1 MEEAMHLSPQEL
13 LCLKSLVLGQCADWA
28 AFHSKL
34 KVKNMTI
41 SQSSLDRFFSGKS
54 KSART
59 LRKLAISIGT
69 TPEALVSEVRM
80 HTQARRPVASGDS
93 ASVKP
98 LRDPDAFRIAF
109 QLWVEMTT
117 RKLGLP
123 IDPAQDLITECYD
136 SWYAFFKS
144 ARELI
149 KAIPLHKD
157 PGSDELRRLV
167 QLSQAV
173 LNDGLRPHLQR
184 WQAKFRRWST
194 TAAST
199 QDPAL
204 APQEAQQRFPE
215 WVALRDDLLATNQRL
230 ISYVGALETMIARP
244 NAPRARPAAL
254 KPKRGATKNRRGVSG
269 KLTAQPT

>member
-1 MEEAMHLSPQEL
+1 MHLLPQEL

-34 KVKNMTI
+34 KAKNMTI

-54 KSART
+54 KSERT
-59 LRKLAISIGT
+59 LRKLALSIGT

-80 HTQARRPVASGDS
+80 LTHAGRPVASGDS
-93 ASVKP
+93 ASVEP

-157 PGSDELRRLV
+157 PDSAELRSLV

-204 APQEAQQRFPE
+204 SPQEAQQHFPE
-215 WVALRDDLLATNQRL
+215 WAALRDDLLGTNQRL
-230 ISYVGALETMIARP
+230 ISYVGALEAMIARP
-244 NAPRARPAAL
+244 NASRTRPAGFR
-254 KPKRGATKNRRGVSG
+254 PKSAVSGNRRIVSDNP
-269 KLTAQPT
+269 ASQPI

>member
-1 MEEAMHLSPQEL
+1 MHLSSAERL
-13 LCLKSLVLGQCADWA
+13 RLKSLVLGHHRDWA
-28 AFHSKL
+28 ALHEAL
-34 KVKNMTI
+34 KPKHLTI
-41 SQSSLDRFFSGKS
+41 SQSSLDRFFSGKTNS
-54 KSART
+54 PRT
-59 LRKLAISIGT
+59 LRTVAISLGT
-69 TPEALVSEVRM
+69 TDEALVNQIRVLN
-80 HTQARRPVASGDS
+80 RPGRTVASGDF
-93 ASVKP
+93 ALATP

-136 SWYAFFKS
+136 SWYAFFKA

-157 PGSDELRRLV
+157 PQSAELRRLI
-167 QLSQAV
+167 QLSRAV

-194 TAAST
+194 IAAST

-204 APQEAQQRFPE
+204 SPQEAQQRFPE
-215 WVALRDDLLATNQRL
+215 WAALRDDLLATNQRL
-230 ISYVGALETMIARP
+230 ISYVSALETMIARP
-244 NAPRARPAAL
+244 NAPRTRRKARS
-254 KPKRGATKNRRGVSG
+254 PKAVRVPDTRKV
-269 KLTAQPT
+269 PTN

>member
-1 MEEAMHLSPQEL
+1 MLTHAGWS
-13 LCLKSLVLGQCADWA
+13 
-28 AFHSKL
+28 
-34 KVKNMTI
+34 
-41 SQSSLDRFFSGKS
+41 
-54 KSART
+54 
-59 LRKLAISIGT
+59 
-69 TPEALVSEVRM
+69 
-80 HTQARRPVASGDS
+80 VASGDS

-157 PGSDELRRLV
+157 PRSPELRRLV

-184 WQAKFRRWST
+184 WQARFRRWSN
-194 TAAST
+194 SSV
-199 QDPAL
+199 P
-204 APQEAQQRFPE
+204 
-215 WVALRDDLLATNQRL
+215 
-230 ISYVGALETMIARP
+230 
-244 NAPRARPAAL
+244 
-254 KPKRGATKNRRGVSG
+254 
-269 KLTAQPT
+269 